1 MAQDATEPLLV
12 HGTCVAFANGGIL
25 LRGAPGSGKSD
36 LALRFIAAYGNGRT
50 DGGGAAL
57 VSDDQVQL
65 TRVDDAIVARA
76 PEQIAGKLEVR
87 GVGIITLDHV
97 PFAELSL
104 LVDLRRADEIERLPP
119 ASLPREDVLGVS
131 LPLASLD
138 PTENSA
144 PVKLKLMVTGK
155 I

>member
-1 MAQDATEPLLV
+1 MAAVSGPRTALPCRACVRVLRASAIRAHVSSCGCLKRRTLKASRLAQDATEPLLV

-76 PEQIAGKLEVR
+76 PE
-87 GVGIITLDHV
+87 
-97 PFAELSL
+97 P
-104 LVDLRRADEIERLPP
+104 
-119 ASLPREDVLGVS
+119 
-131 LPLASLD
+131 
-138 PTENSA
+138 
-144 PVKLKLMVTGK
+144 
-155 I
+155 